1 MTEQEYMLAGKLY
14 DPSDPLLAKQRETAH
29 RLSWEYNLLPET
41 EEEKRQAILAQ
52 LLGACG

>member
-41 EEEKRQAILAQ
+41 EEKKRQAILAQ
-52 LLGACG
+52 L